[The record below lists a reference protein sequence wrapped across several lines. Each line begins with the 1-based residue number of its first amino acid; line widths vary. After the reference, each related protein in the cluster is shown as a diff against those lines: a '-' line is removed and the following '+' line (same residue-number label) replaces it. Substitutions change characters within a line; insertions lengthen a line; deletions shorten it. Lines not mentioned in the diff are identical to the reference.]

1 MHVLGE
7 DGVMLSKNV
16 VQGEFLFAVETSDGW
31 QEYNGVASN
40 PRYAL
45 VMIPQ
50 RVVGQEAKPFFQ
62 LFIFTSSCAF
72 LRLDRIFC
80 GPYIVKTFTSDNT

>member
-31 QEYNGVASN
+31 QEFNGVASN

-50 RVVGQEAKPFFQ
+50 RVVGQEAKPFFSTIY
-62 LFIFTSSCAF
+62 F
-72 LRLDRIFC
+72 
-80 GPYIVKTFTSDNT
+80 YE